1 LEASSGFELP
11 APIFEAQGPFV
22 GPSGAILELSTVP
35 WILASLIK
43 FNGEFGPKAFGLGRN
58 TAGKI
63 RGFIPLLSTVNSKR
77 GLNQA

>member
-1 LEASSGFELP
+1 MCLEASSGFELP

-43 FNGEFGPKAFGLGRN
+43 FNGEFGPKASGL
-58 TAGKI
+58 AGTL
-63 RGFIPLLSTVNSKR
+63 RERYVDLFRYYPL
-77 GLNQA
+77 